1 MVPVIDLETAVG
13 QPGRN
18 LEVSLH
24 TTMDSAVIRYDLTG
38 KMPDAASQ
46 VYTEPFQV
54 RKDADI
60 VAAVFRYGEQLGI
73 CRQSV
78 VVHKALGRMPDL
90 DQLFSARYD
99 AGGFGGLTDGRVAQA
114 NYKNPTWQG
123 YHYVDLSATIDLDS
137 LREIDTLESHFLQQ
151 SKVWIFFPREVTFY
165 VSRNGK
171 DYSLVYQYRPDSLST
186 AVGPE
191 ILTVRWRGGPVQA
204 RYVRMVAKNMGICP
218 EWAPGA
224 GEKAWM
230 FCDEVI
236 VK

>member
-1 MVPVIDLETAVG
+1 M
-13 QPGRN
+13 
-18 LEVSLH
+18 
-24 TTMDSAVIRYDLTG
+24 
-38 KMPDAASQ
+38 
-46 VYTEPFQV
+46 
-54 RKDADI
+54 
-60 VAAVFRYGEQLGI
+60 
-73 CRQSV
+73 
-78 VVHKALGRMPDL
+78 
-90 DQLFSARYD
+90 
-99 AGGFGGLTDGRVAQA
+99 
-114 NYKNPTWQG
+114 
-123 YHYVDLSATIDLDS
+123 
-137 LREIDTLESHFLQQ
+137 
-151 SKVWIFFPREVTFY
+151 TFY